1 MNATIALITL
11 LAAGPSAEVEWRIP
25 LPPEA
30 AQPRVV
36 GNAKSCAFYDP
47 KSGAVMWNSQQRIFR
62 FDPRTRKVVPMG
74 AGSFDEPQIDCGLG
88 LATVHRHNSTTK
100 TSTGDTYDV
109 ATGKHLSTVTGWP
122 KRVGRLVMTRDE
134 KLQCKTFTD
143 AVTGEVMWQESLR
156 SEATETLRAP
166 VGEPIWA
173 TPKRWLF
180 IIGEE
185 GRHPNDKKGVVDVAI
200 RTLQELK
207 RVHLSDYAM
216 KFDGIVGN
224 PETGA
229 FAVFEASN
237 RSRICTGVFRSDLT
251 RVPGK
256 FFYVTDISKHGI
268 LSLDGKSD
276 DYGNSNFTGM
286 ICADPQTGKVKWR
299 SASKSPGKWVGGNVL
314 VFDRLLDGKTGKSL
328 GKLKLP
334 ELLGLSQDGKFV
346 GVDGRTLVGGRI
358 RT

>member
-1 MNATIALITL
+1 
-11 LAAGPSAEVEWRIP
+11 
-25 LPPEA
+25 
-30 AQPRVV
+30 
-36 GNAKSCAFYDP
+36 
-47 KSGAVMWNSQQRIFR
+47 MWNSQQRIFR
-62 FDPRTRKVVPMG
+62 FDPRSKKVVPMG

-88 LATVHRHNSTTK
+88 LATVHRHNPTTK

-122 KRVGRLVMTRDE
+122 TRVGRLVMTRDE
-134 KLQCKTFTD
+134 KLQRKTFTD

-207 RVHLSDYAM
+207 RVHLSDYAFG
-216 KFDGIVGN
+216 FDGIVGN
-224 PETGA
+224 PETGP
-229 FAVFEASN
+229 FAVFEGSN
-237 RSRICTGVFRSDLT
+237 RGSFCTGVFRSDLT

-256 FFYVTDISKHGI
+256 YFYVTDISKHGI
-268 LSLDGKSD
+268 LDRD
-276 DYGNSNFTGM
+276 ATVRENRDPEFHTI
-286 ICADPQTGKVKWR
+286 ICADVKTGKVNWR
-299 SASKSPGKWVGGNVL
+299 APSKVPGTWVGANVL
-314 VFDRLLDGKTGKSL
+314 AGDQLLDGKTGKSL
-328 GKLKLP
+328 GILKLP
-334 ELLGLSQDGKFV
+334 KLLGLSQDGTFM

-358 RT
+358 RAR